1 MITPTSREIVR
12 RAWEAQTAIPSFNVP
27 HLPMMEP
34 IIRALRDTETL
45 GQVSVARVE
54 WKRFGSG
61 GIGPIFA
68 EYQRVKDERYV
79 RLHLDHIP
87 VIDEEDE
94 RVDYASLLAEA
105 LALGY
110 DSVMVDGSRLSLAEN
125 IAVAREVVE
134 MARAG
139 TDPISRHTAEAPI
152 ADAGNGVCPPLSPA
166 VEAELGAVL
175 GHEAG
180 PLPPYEELFASA
192 QGFTAVDEARRFVH
206 ETGVDWLSVACGN
219 IHGAVSGAAKSAK
232 KVQARLNLEHLAK
245 LRDAT
250 GVPLVLHGGSG
261 IERECVLAGIR
272 AGIAKI
278 NIGTNVRQPY
288 EAALAEGVEA
298 AQQVVYE
305 TVVQLLTEELQ
316 VAGSARR
323 LTN

>member
-1 MITPTSREIVR
+1 MITPTSRQIVQ

-27 HLPMMEP
+27 HLPMMAP

-61 GIGPIFA
+61 GIVPIFE

-94 RVDYASLLAEA
+94 RVDYASLLPEA

-110 DSVMVDGSRLSLAEN
+110 DSVMVDGSRLPLAEN

-134 MARAG
+134 MAGRADG
-139 TDPISRHTAEAPI
+139 
-152 ADAGNGVCPPLSPA
+152 SPA

-180 PLPPYEELFASA
+180 PLPPYEELFASG
-192 QGFTAVDEARRFVH
+192 QGFTAVDEARRFVQ

-232 KVQARLNLEHLAK
+232 KVQARLNLEHLVK
-245 LRDAT
+245 LREAT

-288 EAALAEGVEA
+288 EAALADGVEA

-305 TVVQLLTEELQ
+305 TVVQLLTQELQ

-323 LTN
+323 LRN